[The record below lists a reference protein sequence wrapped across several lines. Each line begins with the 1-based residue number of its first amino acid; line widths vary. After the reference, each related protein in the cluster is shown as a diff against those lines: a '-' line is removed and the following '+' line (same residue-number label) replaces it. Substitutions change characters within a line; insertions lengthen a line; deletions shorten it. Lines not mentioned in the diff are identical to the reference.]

1 MTDRPRILA
10 LAADYDTAPTKL
22 ARGIRRAR
30 LLEAIAF
37 YDADEV
43 AGYVLPSGASSG
55 RAHADRAV
63 RLWVAASRRAAANP
77 TRRKGP
83 AVPAGRTRRI
93 SARVSDATEAVLKG
107 HAERVGR
114 SVATVAG
121 DVLEGWADN
130 VSAPKGD
137 EVKP

>member
-1 MTDRPRILA
+1 MTDRARILA
-10 LAADYDTAPTKL
+10 LAADYDAAPTPI
-22 ARGIRRAR
+22 ARGIRRNA
-30 LLEAIAF
+30 LHLAI
-37 YDADEV
+37 EV
-43 AGYVLPSGASSG
+43 NPDHAPSYRIPSGK
-55 RAHADRAV
+55 RTVNDPDRAV

-83 AVPAGRTRRI
+83 AVPAGRTERI
-93 SARVSDATEAVLKG
+93 SARVSDATKAAIEG

-130 VSAPKGD
+130 VNAPKGD
-137 EVKP
+137 EVKS

>member
-1 MTDRPRILA
+1 MTDRARILA
-10 LAADYDTAPTKL
+10 LAAEYDTAPTPI
-22 ARGIRRAR
+22 ARHVKRTA
-30 LLEAIAF
+30 LCVAI
-37 YDADEV
+37 EV
-43 AGYVLPSGASSG
+43 NPDHAPSYRIPSGKRTANDP
-55 RAHADRAV
+55 DRAV

-93 SARVSDATEAVLKG
+93 SARVSDATEAALKG
-107 HAERVGR
+107 HAERTGR

-130 VSAPKGD
+130 VNAPKGD
-137 EVKP
+137 EVDHD